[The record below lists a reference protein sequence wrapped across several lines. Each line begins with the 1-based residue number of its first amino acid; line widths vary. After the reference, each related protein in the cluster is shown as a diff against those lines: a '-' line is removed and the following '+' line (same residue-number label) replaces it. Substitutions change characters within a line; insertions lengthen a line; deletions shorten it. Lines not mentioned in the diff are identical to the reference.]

1 MAPGNPGHQRPE
13 TISFQQDFA
22 QSMVL
27 VVFSCITALT
37 LMKEVTKK
45 GFSYFNLQAAL
56 AELVRVRNS
65 FCDVPNKVRQNVH
78 HKRK

>member
-27 VVFSCITALT
+27 VVLSCITALT
-37 LMKEVTKK
+37 LMKVTKK